1 MGYSMRVSKWRYTA
15 WVLWDS
21 DAIEPIWTDPPFG
34 EELYAHPLGD
44 LEPANRFD
52 KEEHTNLLV
61 DSPRARDAWWSSGAR
76 GEGGGGGA
84 GYYGHV
90 ARWLYRVLRAV
101 VLLRDQCQS
110 AHTNAIQISS
120 CSS

>member
-1 MGYSMRVSKWRYTA
+1 MKAGKDYRGIPAHPSSASTTHPWECSWKGWQYSKHHDLVIMGYSVRVSKWRYTA

-52 KEEHTNLLV
+52 K
-61 DSPRARDAWWSSGAR
+61 
-76 GEGGGGGA
+76 
-84 GYYGHV
+84 
-90 ARWLYRVLRAV
+90 VL
-101 VLLRDQCQS
+101 
-110 AHTNAIQISS
+110 
-120 CSS
+120 